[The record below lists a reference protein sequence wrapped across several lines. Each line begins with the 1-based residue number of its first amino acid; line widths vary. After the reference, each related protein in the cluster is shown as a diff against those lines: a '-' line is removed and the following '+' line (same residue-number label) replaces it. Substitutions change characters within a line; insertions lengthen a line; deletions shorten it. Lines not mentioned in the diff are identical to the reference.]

1 MFLIP
6 IYQTLNSH
14 FPTDKK
20 ANFLPFNFTYDDFLK
35 TPFNLHTDNLLKIET
50 IPFTIFE
57 CEAGYLEQTYSCLS
71 PVENINFKLF
81 LKDGENFIKISDEFC
96 SFCIVQN
103 KLPRHPDRC
112 RFKTLITFPDVGLYK
127 VEMYI
132 NCHLA
137 LDYYVNS
144 LKSGI
149 ITVADVY
156 NGARDFITNEAA
168 PALLNAVDETRQFV
182 ANDAVPTVVNAFDKA
197 KLFVINVAVP
207 AISNGAYVMKD
218 FIVNDAIDIVKNDV
232 VPALIDSVKN
242 ILNISPNLKDI
253 INSLI
258 RIFKYY

>member
-1 MFLIP
+1 
-6 IYQTLNSH
+6 
-14 FPTDKK
+14 
-20 ANFLPFNFTYDDFLK
+20 
-35 TPFNLHTDNLLKIET
+35 
-50 IPFTIFE
+50 
-57 CEAGYLEQTYSCLS
+57 
-71 PVENINFKLF
+71 
-81 LKDGENFIKISDEFC
+81 
-96 SFCIVQN
+96 
-103 KLPRHPDRC
+103 
-112 RFKTLITFPDVGLYK
+112 
-127 VEMYI
+127 MYI

-258 RIFKYY
+258 RVYKYY